1 MNHRSMV
8 NEILVRGSFFSEG
21 RRKSPKMYTC
31 AGNSVKKDLLLSDGL
46 KGAFGVSTSGRAI
59 LRRFIAESL
68 FLQRKFSIDKG

>member
-1 MNHRSMV
+1 
-8 NEILVRGSFFSEG
+8 
-21 RRKSPKMYTC
+21 MYTC
-31 AGNSVKKDLLLSDGL
+31 AGNSVKKDLLFSDGL